1 MGYLKTVYEFDWEG
15 AERAFRRALEL
26 CPSDADAYDLYGRLC
41 AGLGRFDEA
50 IALQRRA
57 QELDPLAHRLD
68 AVSTLIRAG
77 RYDEALQGATAAVEL
92 DPSHERARATLGWAL
107 FLGGRREEGLAEL
120 ERAAASAPGSTLW
133 LGQFGQAYAMA
144 GRQERARD
152 VLRELEAR
160 AGNGFVSPYHLAY
173 VYTGLGEADRAL
185 DCLERAVAERTG
197 AVYGIKGSFLF
208 TTLHDHARFQALL
221 RWMKLA

>member
-1 MGYLKTVYEFDWEG
+1 
-15 AERAFRRALEL
+15 
-26 CPSDADAYDLYGRLC
+26 
-41 AGLGRFDEA
+41 
-50 IALQRRA
+50 
-57 QELDPLAHRLD
+57 LAHRLD

-77 RYDEALQGATAAVEL
+77 RYDEALQGAAAAVEL

-133 LGQFGQAYAMA
+133 LGQLGQAYAMA
-144 GRQERARD
+144 GRHERARD

-185 DCLERAVAERTG
+185 DCLERRGRADGCGLRDKGFLSVHGLARPRALSGTASTDEAGVARRICPE
-197 AVYGIKGSFLF
+197 VS
-208 TTLHDHARFQALL
+208 HDALQRDRHL
-221 RWMKLA
+221 SRSLEL

>member
-1 MGYLKTVYEFDWEG
+1 M
-15 AERAFRRALEL
+15 
-26 CPSDADAYDLYGRLC
+26 
-41 AGLGRFDEA
+41 
-50 IALQRRA
+50 
-57 QELDPLAHRLD
+57 AHRLD

-77 RYDEALQGATAAVEL
+77 RYDEALQGAAAAVEL

-133 LGQFGQAYAMA
+133 LGQLGQAYAMA

-160 AGNGFVSPYHLAY
+160 AGNGFVSPSTSPT
-173 VYTGLGEADRAL
+173 YTPVSARPIGRSTAWSAPWPSGRV
-185 DCLERAVAERTG
+185 RSTG
-197 AVYGIKGSFLF
+197 
-208 TTLHDHARFQALL
+208 
-221 RWMKLA
+221 